1 MKFKYL
7 GNVAQKELPYE
18 SYVDISLNG
27 QNIEL
32 EVLYEQLDLDD
43 LNIKK
48 MHQALEQLESIE
60 SNNRSILQQL
70 YENMPESEVRF
81 YMTEV
86 LDDVLAKRKIT
97 ITQTR
102 LELLQEAALS
112 RVILYPNPTDYL
124 LMFEYIVLPQYN
136 HYILTMNYDTDCQ
149 LIDVIMES

>member
-43 LNIKK
+43 LKIKK